1 MSFNGSGSDAACV
14 DDGEAR
20 LGYFA
25 QSGHRA
31 DGSYVSSSINRYSA
45 DRDTLVRYAAPST
58 ADGIATRAFD
68 IVFAVV
74 VLLAALPFLVLVAVA
89 LQIGSPGRLFFIQNR
104 VGKGG
109 ALFPCIKFRTMCEDA
124 DAVLMR
130 HLAES
135 PAARREWEQLH
146 KLRDDPRVT
155 RLGALVR
162 KLSIDEFP
170 QLINILLGQMS
181 VVGPRPIVPA
191 EAARYGRSF
200 QWYCAVKP
208 GLTGL
213 WQVSGRNDV
222 SYPRRVAMD
231 RYYVMRKSLAL
242 DLQIVLRTL
251 PSVLFAKGSY

>member
-1 MSFNGSGSDAACV
+1 MSFNGAGSDIACV
-14 DDGEAR
+14 DDGEGHLRIVPRPVHSRSVAM
-20 LGYFA
+20 FA
-25 QSGHRA
+25 DDRSSGASPRRFDEH
-31 DGSYVSSSINRYSA
+31 SSQMM
-45 DRDTLVRYAAPST
+45 T
-58 ADGIATRAFD
+58 AEAIATRAFD
-68 IVFAVV
+68 VIFALS
-74 VLLAALPFLVLVAVA
+74 VLIAALPFLILVSIA
-89 LQIGSPGRLFFIQNR
+89 LQISSPGRLFFIQNR
-104 VGKGG
+104 VGKDGEI
-109 ALFPCIKFRTMCEDA
+109 FPCMKFRTMCEDA

-135 PAARREWEQLH
+135 PAARREWEELH
-146 KLRDDPRVT
+146 KLRHDPRVT
-155 RLGALVR
+155 KLGALVR

-181 VVGPRPIVPA
+181 VVGPRPIVAA
-191 EAARYGRSF
+191 EVVRYGRSF

-231 RYYVMRKSLAL
+231 RYYVRRKSLAL
-242 DLQIVLRTL
+242 DLQIVLKTL